1 MAEHLTEETFKEKI
15 FDFTAEK
22 EFKFKGTIPA
32 IIDFY
37 ASWCGPCK
45 TVGPIIDE
53 LATEYAGKVDIYKID
68 TEKEQTLASM
78 FGIRSIPSI
87 LFLPVG
93 EEPKMAQGAMPKNQL
108 EALIKDIFKID
119 PPAEA
124 EKK

>member
-1 MAEHLTEETFKEKI
+1 
-15 FDFTAEK
+15 
-22 EFKFKGTIPA
+22 
-32 IIDFY
+32 
-37 ASWCGPCK
+37 
-45 TVGPIIDE
+45 
-53 LATEYAGKVDIYKID
+53 
-68 TEKEQTLASM
+68 M